1 MDSLDSIDSKKIQ
14 DLKRIFLN
22 YTHFSEKYRI
32 AAIQNYSGICNREYY
47 EVLFLALNDSSRYI
61 RNLIIDILEKRGEL
75 LTEKLILKNLTPYS
89 RLRRNSIARL
99 MGRWYPEFKRK
110 KPYQIIRELSI
121 QRRSECILDYID
133 QIVSEVDSNKI
144 FHAAISLELIGD
156 FRAISILR
164 QTTSITSILES
175 QFKRYMKKHD
185 DYSVFIV
192 ILCFC
197 QNINDENLKKK
208 IIKHYMQD
216 LLRIAN
222 DYEFSEVFIRI
233 FNDLGLLGNLIYN
246 VHQLSLN
253 QKIIKTLNYSVGSL
267 AYKTMLVIFSAE
279 YPSSYQE
286 LEQIRSGISD
296 PEKIEKIDEI
306 SKSLLKNFKV
316 DLNSGY
322 PLFL

>member
-1 MDSLDSIDSKKIQ
+1 MDNSVTIDEKIKKIK

-32 AAIQNYSGICNREYY
+32 YAIQNYSGICNREYY
-47 EVLFLALNDSSRYI
+47 EVLILALNDSSRII
-61 RNLIIDILEKRGEL
+61 RNLIIEILEKQKDFSIE
-75 LTEKLILKNLTPYS
+75 KNLTAYS

-121 QRRSECILDYID
+121 QRRSECISEYIN
-133 QIVSEVDSNKI
+133 QIVSEADSNKI

-164 QTTSITSILES
+164 QTTSLTSVLES
-175 QFKRYMKKHD
+175 QVKRHMKKHD
-185 DYSVFIV
+185 DYSIFIV
-192 ILCFC
+192 ILRFC
-197 QNINDENLKKK
+197 QNINDENLKKQIFK
-208 IIKHYMQD
+208 YHIQD

-222 DYEFSEVFIRI
+222 DYEFSEVFIQI
-233 FNDLGLLGNLIYN
+233 FNDLGLLGDLIYK

-253 QKIIKTLNYSVGSL
+253 QKIIKTLKYSVGSL

-279 YPSSYQE
+279 YPSSFQE
-286 LEQIRSGISD
+286 LEQIRSEISD

>member
-1 MDSLDSIDSKKIQ
+1 MDKSETINSEKIQ
-14 DLKRIFLN
+14 DLRRIFLN

-32 AAIQNYSGICNREYY
+32 DAIQKYSGICNKEYY
-47 EVLFLALNDSSRYI
+47 EVLILALNDSSRII
-61 RNLIIDILEKRGEL
+61 RNLIIEILEKQKDFSLE
-75 LTEKLILKNLTPYS
+75 KNLTAYS

-121 QRRSECILDYID
+121 QRRSECVSEYIN
-133 QIVSEVDSNKI
+133 QIVSEADSNKI

-164 QTTSITSILES
+164 QTISLTSVLES
-175 QFKRYMKKHD
+175 QVKRHMKKHD
-185 DYSVFIV
+185 DYSIFIV
-192 ILCFC
+192 ILRFC
-197 QNINDENLKKK
+197 QNINDENLKKQIFK
-208 IIKHYMQD
+208 YHIQD

-222 DYEFSEVFIRI
+222 DYEFSEVFIQI
-233 FNDLGLLGNLIYN
+233 FNDLGLLGDLIYK

-253 QKIIKTLNYSVGSL
+253 QKIIKTLKYSVGSL

-279 YPSSYQE
+279 YPSSFQE
-286 LEQIRSGISD
+286 LEQIRSEISD

>member
-1 MDSLDSIDSKKIQ
+1 MNESDTINSEKIK
-14 DLKRIFLN
+14 DLRRIFLN

-32 AAIQNYSGICNREYY
+32 TAIKNYSGIYNKEYY
-47 EVLFLALNDSSRYI
+47 NVLILALNDSSRLI
-61 RNLIIDILEKRGEL
+61 RNLILNRMEKKGVSFNDFVL
-75 LTEKLILKNLTPYS
+75 PSLTAYS

-99 MGRWYPEFKRK
+99 LGRWYPEFKRK

-121 QRRSECILDYID
+121 QKRAECIRNYID
-133 QIVSEVDSNKI
+133 QIVSEADSNKI

-164 QTTSITSILES
+164 QTASITSILES
-175 QFKRYMKKHD
+175 QIKRHMKKHD
-185 DYSVFIV
+185 DYSIFIV
-192 ILCFC
+192 ILRFC
-197 QNINDENLKKK
+197 QNTNDEDLKKK
-208 IIKHYMQD
+208 IFKHYIQD

-222 DYEFSEVFIRI
+222 DYEFSEVFIQI
-233 FNDLGLLGNLIYN
+233 FNDLGLLGKIIHN
-246 VHQLSLN
+246 VHQISST
-253 QKIIKTLNYSVGSL
+253 QKILKTLKYSVGSL
-267 AYKTMLVIFSAE
+267 AYKTMLVILSAE
-279 YPSSYQE
+279 YPSSFQE
-286 LEQIRSGISD
+286 LEKIRSEISD

>member
-1 MDSLDSIDSKKIQ
+1 MNSKDSIDSKKIQ

-32 AAIQNYSGICNREYY
+32 TTLQNYSGICNREYY
-47 EVLFLALNDSSRYI
+47 EVLILALNDSSRYI
-61 RNLIIDILEKRGEL
+61 RNFIIDILEKKKDFPLEKY
-75 LTEKLILKNLTPYS
+75 LTTYS

-99 MGRWYPEFKRK
+99 MGRLYPEFKRK
-110 KPYQIIRELSI
+110 KPYQIIRELSV
-121 QRRSECILDYID
+121 QRRSECILKYID

-175 QFKRYMKKHD
+175 QLNRHMNKHD
-185 DYSVFIV
+185 DYSTFIV
-192 ILCFC
+192 ILRYC
-197 QNINDENLKKK
+197 QNSNDENLKKQ
-208 IIKHYMQD
+208 IFKHYIQD

-222 DYEFSEVFIRI
+222 DYEFSEVFIQI

-279 YPSSYQE
+279 YPSSFQE
-286 LEQIRSGISD
+286 LEHIRSEISD
-296 PEKIEKIDEI
+296 PEKKEKIDQI

-316 DLNSGY
+316 NLNSGY

>member
-1 MDSLDSIDSKKIQ
+1 MDKLNSIDSEKIK

-32 AAIQNYSGICNREYY
+32 VALQNYSGNYNTEYY
-47 EVLFLALNDSSRYI
+47 KVLILALNDSSRFI
-61 RNLIIDILEKRGEL
+61 RNLIIDILEKKGESFTDFIL
-75 LTEKLILKNLTPYS
+75 PPLTAYS
-89 RLRRNSIARL
+89 RLRRNAIARL
-99 MGRWYPEFKRK
+99 MGRWHPEFKRK
-110 KPYQIIRELSI
+110 KPYQIIRELNI
-121 QRRSECILDYID
+121 QNRTDCIKEYIN
-133 QIVSEVDSNKI
+133 QIVSEADSNKI

-164 QTTSITSILES
+164 QTTSITSILRS
-175 QFKRYMKKHD
+175 QIKRHMQKHD

-192 ILCFC
+192 ILRFC
-197 QNINDENLKKK
+197 QNTNDEDLKKK
-208 IIKHYMQD
+208 IFKHYIQD

-222 DYEFSEVFIRI
+222 DYEFSEVFIQI
-233 FNDLGLLGNLIYN
+233 FNDLGLLGKLIYDI
-246 VHQLSLN
+246 HQLSLN

-267 AYKTMLVIFSAE
+267 AYKTMLVILSAE
-279 YPSSYQE
+279 YPSSFQE
-286 LEQIRSGISD
+286 LEKIRSEISD

>member
-1 MDSLDSIDSKKIQ
+1 MDKSDTINSEKIK

-22 YTHFSEKYRI
+22 YTHFSEKYRVD
-32 AAIQNYSGICNREYY
+32 AIQKYTGICNREYY
-47 EVLFLALNDSSRYI
+47 EVLILALNDSSRFI
-61 RNLIIDILEKRGEL
+61 RNLIIDILEKKGKSSIE
-75 LTEKLILKNLTPYS
+75 KNLTAYS

-121 QRRSECILDYID
+121 QKRSHCILEYID
-133 QIVSEVDSNKI
+133 QIVSEADSNKI

-175 QFKRYMKKHD
+175 QIKRHIKKHD
-185 DYSVFIV
+185 DYSIFIV
-192 ILCFC
+192 ILRFC
-197 QNINDENLKKK
+197 QNINDEDLKKQIFK
-208 IIKHYMQD
+208 YYIQD

-222 DYEFSEVFIRI
+222 DYEFSDVFIQI
-233 FNDLGLLGNLIYN
+233 FNDLGLLGTLIYKN
-246 VHQLSLN
+246 HQLSLN

-279 YPSSYQE
+279 YPASFQE
-286 LEQIRSGISD
+286 LEKIRSEISD
-296 PEKIEKIDEI
+296 PEIIEKIDEI